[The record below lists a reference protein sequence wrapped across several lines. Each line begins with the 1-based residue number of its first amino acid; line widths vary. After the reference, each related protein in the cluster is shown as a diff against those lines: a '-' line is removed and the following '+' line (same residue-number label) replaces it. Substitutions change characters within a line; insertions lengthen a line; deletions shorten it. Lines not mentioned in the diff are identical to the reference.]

1 MCDLTG
7 ASFLRNVYLKTA
19 EARSQ
24 HKLRRPSHHSS
35 WRWGLLAVI
44 KLIAVSSLGFA
55 CCNKADS
62 CFLVAVVSYLPEC
75 SPHNLKHLF
84 CTITYFVPS
93 HTFPYC
99 LQHLLYI
106 STHISILLATSTLYH
121 HTHFHTA
128 CNTYSTPSHTFPY
141 CLQHL
146 LFTITHIFILLE
158 TPTLYLHTH
167 FHTACNTYSTP
178 SHTFPYCFNT
188 YSIPSHT
195 SSYYLQHLLYTITHI
210 FILLATPTLYHHTS
224 FYNAVSMSF
233 TER

>member
-75 SPHNLKHLF
+75 SLHNLKHLF

-121 HTHFHTA
+121 
-128 CNTYSTPSHTFPY
+128 
-141 CLQHL
+141 
-146 LFTITHIFILLE
+146 
-158 TPTLYLHTH
+158 HTH

>member
-1 MCDLTG
+1 M
-7 ASFLRNVYLKTA
+7 
-19 EARSQ
+19 
-24 HKLRRPSHHSS
+24 
-35 WRWGLLAVI
+35 
-44 KLIAVSSLGFA
+44 
-55 CCNKADS
+55 
-62 CFLVAVVSYLPEC
+62 PEC
-75 SPHNLKHLF
+75 SLHNLKHLF

-141 CLQHL
+141 CFNTYSIPSHTCSYYLQHL
-146 LFTITHIFILLE
+146 LYTITHIFILLA
-158 TPTLYLHTH
+158 TPTLYHHTH
-167 FHTACNTYSTP
+167 FHTACNTYSSP
-178 SHTFPYCFNT
+178 SHTFSYC
-188 YSIPSHT
+188 
-195 SSYYLQHLLYTITHI
+195 LKHLLYTFTHI